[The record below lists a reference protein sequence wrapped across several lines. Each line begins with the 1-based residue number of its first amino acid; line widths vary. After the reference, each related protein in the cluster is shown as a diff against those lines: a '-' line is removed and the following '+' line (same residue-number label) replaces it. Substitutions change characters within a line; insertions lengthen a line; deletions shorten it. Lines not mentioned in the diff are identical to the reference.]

1 MKKNLSLSC
10 LILSLQFISCAQT
23 TTTRWVDDIVPD
35 SSLDDPNFKI
45 CNAEDQVIQY
55 FNNGQALEYNGEK
68 YAIDSIFF
76 SAFKS
81 IPNPQETGLI
91 RIRFIVNCKG
101 ESGRFRMIAM
111 DSEYRER
118 EFDKNITEQLMS
130 ITKSLKGWTPKV
142 WKETEIDYYQYLIFK
157 LESGKLISI
166 LP

>member
-1 MKKNLSLSC
+1 MNKILSLSC
-10 LILSLQFISCAQT
+10 LIVSLQFIGCAQS

-35 SSLDDPNFKI
+35 SSLDNPNFKI

-55 FNNGQALEYNGEK
+55 FNNGQALEYKGDK
-68 YAIDSIFF
+68 YTLDSIFF
-76 SAFKS
+76 SEYKS
-81 IPNPQETGLI
+81 VNKPGETGLI

-111 DSEYRER
+111 DADYREK
-118 EFDKNITEQLMS
+118 EFEKNITEQLME

-142 WKETEIDYYQYLIFK
+142 WKGTAIDYYQYLIFK
-157 LESGKLISI
+157 IESGKLISI